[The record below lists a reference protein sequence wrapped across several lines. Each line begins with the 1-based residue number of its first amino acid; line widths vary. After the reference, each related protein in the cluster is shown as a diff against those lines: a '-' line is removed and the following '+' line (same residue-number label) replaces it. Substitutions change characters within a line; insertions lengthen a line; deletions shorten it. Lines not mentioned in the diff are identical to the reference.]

1 MSDKNIR
8 EKELQEF
15 WEKEGIFKFDPER
28 KGEVYSIDTPPPTM
42 SGKMHLG
49 HASSYTHH
57 DIIARYHRMKGKNV
71 FYPFGT
77 DDNGL
82 PTEKLVEKEKKVRIF
97 DIERKDFTKLCFD
110 TIKELRPNFI
120 QDWKNIG
127 MSCDFS
133 LSYSTISP
141 EAQKISQK
149 HFIDLY
155 EKGRAYRKETPAIW
169 CPVCQ
174 TGIAQA
180 EMEDKESETT
190 FNDIIFKLEDGG
202 EITIATTRPELLP
215 SCVSIFVN
223 GDDKK
228 YTDLIGKKA
237 IVPIFGHKV
246 EIIADDKVD
255 IEKGTGIV
263 MCCTFGDTTDV
274 EWYIDHKL
282 PLNISIDERG
292 KMNSNA
298 GKYEGLKV
306 KAARKQIIEDLKEE
320 GSLIKE
326 TVITHDVN
334 VHERCGTPIEI
345 LPTKQWFF
353 KYLDLRED
361 FIENGRKINWTPD
374 FMRHRYENWI
384 NGLKWDW
391 SVSRQR
397 YFGIPLPIWYCE
409 SCGEAKMA
417 DVEDLPVDPL
427 SNEPKGKCSCGE
439 SKFIPERDVLDTW
452 ATSSLTPIIATN
464 SVDEKYRDKLFP
476 MALRPQAHDIIN
488 FWLFYT
494 VARSKMHYDKIPWD
508 NVAISGFVLDSKGEK
523 MSKSK
528 GNVIAPSEV
537 IEKFGVDA
545 LRYWATGT
553 TFGEDIKYNEEELKV
568 GKRTITKLSNA
579 SKFAL
584 MHLEG
589 FDPKKSFDVKA
600 LEDSDKWILAKLNKT
615 IKDYTNYF
623 EKYDYFNGR
632 KVIDRFFWNYFSSN
646 YLELVKYRAYGD
658 DLASKEA
665 AQYTL
670 YQCVLNILKL
680 YAPIMP
686 YVTEDVYQGYFK
698 EFEGE
703 KSIHLTLIPEAKEEE
718 STEEFDSII
727 EIISAIRGFKSENQ
741 IAMNKEVK
749 EVLIDSKNDL
759 SRYFELIK
767 KVLFVND
774 ISVGKGDIKVNDN
787 ISLSVIK
794 KEEKESQ

>member
-1 MSDKNIR
+1 
-8 EKELQEF
+8 
-15 WEKEGIFKFDPER
+15 
-28 KGEVYSIDTPPPTM
+28 
-42 SGKMHLG
+42 
-49 HASSYTHH
+49 
-57 DIIARYHRMKGKNV
+57 
-71 FYPFGT
+71 
-77 DDNGL
+77 
-82 PTEKLVEKEKKVRIF
+82 
-97 DIERKDFTKLCFD
+97 
-110 TIKELRPNFI
+110 
-120 QDWKNIG
+120 
-127 MSCDFS
+127 
-133 LSYSTISP
+133 
-141 EAQKISQK
+141 
-149 HFIDLY
+149 
-155 EKGRAYRKETPAIW
+155 
-169 CPVCQ
+169 
-174 TGIAQA
+174 
-180 EMEDKESETT
+180 
-190 FNDIIFKLEDGG
+190 
-202 EITIATTRPELLP
+202 
-215 SCVSIFVN
+215 
-223 GDDKK
+223 
-228 YTDLIGKKA
+228 
-237 IVPIFGHKV
+237 
-246 EIIADDKVD
+246 
-255 IEKGTGIV
+255 
-263 MCCTFGDTTDV
+263 
-274 EWYIDHKL
+274 
-282 PLNISIDERG
+282 
-292 KMNSNA
+292 
-298 GKYEGLKV
+298 
-306 KAARKQIIEDLKEE
+306 
-320 GSLIKE
+320 
-326 TVITHDVN
+326 
-334 VHERCGTPIEI
+334 
-345 LPTKQWFF
+345 
-353 KYLDLRED
+353 
-361 FIENGRKINWTPD
+361 
-374 FMRHRYENWI
+374 
-384 NGLKWDW
+384 
-391 SVSRQR
+391 
-397 YFGIPLPIWYCE
+397 
-409 SCGEAKMA
+409 
-417 DVEDLPVDPL
+417 
-427 SNEPKGKCSCGE
+427 
-439 SKFIPERDVLDTW
+439 
-452 ATSSLTPIIATN
+452 
-464 SVDEKYRDKLFP
+464 
-476 MALRPQAHDIIN
+476 
-488 FWLFYT
+488 
-494 VARSKMHYDKIPWD
+494 
-508 NVAISGFVLDSKGEK
+508 